1 MKALTFDFGE
11 NAYVMESANKY
22 IVTEFDIN
30 NLFKRAGKILGD
42 GLHMAYWI
50 KHRTRDHVEVK
61 VEVIVMVNDVEAMKR
76 LNEFAENEF
85 DKLYEAN
92 KRSISQLKE
101 ARRSV
106 YDKLLFSSEKPVAVP
121 WQLPNVIDFSL
132 SADAA
137 TYEKHLFVDDNGQFK
152 INLNTWESEVLSEE
166 LARGAVA
173 WLRNLDRKSW
183 SLEVPYEK
191 AGVVAPMYPDLIVVR
206 KDEHGYVFDIL
217 EPHDPSRSDNCEKA
231 KGLAKFA
238 ENHWVT
244 FGRIQ
249 LIRKIKGPDGV
260 YHYYRLDMS
269 KASTRNKVRAITDN
283 HALDELFKTDAVL
296 Q

>member
-1 MKALTFDFGE
+1 MNNLITYKIDAARKQQPLKRLSALSRALTQDAIDIDTQRNVQNAIVEKMDEEIARLKSDGAYDEKAKSITGFDMKALTFDFGE

-30 NLFKRAGKILGD
+30 NLFNRAGKILGD

-92 KRSISQLKE
+92 KRAISQLKE

-206 KDEHGYVFDIL
+206 KDEHGYVFDI
-217 EPHDPSRSDNCEKA
+217 
-231 KGLAKFA
+231 
-238 ENHWVT
+238 
-244 FGRIQ
+244 
-249 LIRKIKGPDGV
+249 
-260 YHYYRLDMS
+260 Y
-269 KASTRNKVRAITDN
+269 
-283 HALDELFKTDAVL
+283 
-296 Q
+296 